1 MKWLE
6 ILFVSALPFSE
17 LRGGIPLALYLG
29 FDPISAYVL
38 CVLGNFLPIPLLLLT
53 LGLIE
58 RVTLK
63 LPLISEIYNKIV
75 KRTER
80 KREIVDKYGYLGLTM
95 FVAIPLPITGAW
107 TGTLLSSLLGLDKL
121 KSAFYILLGI
131 MIAGIIV
138 LTTSMLA
145 LR

>member
-1 MKWLE
+1 LKWLE
-6 ILFVSALPFSE
+6 VLIVSAMPFSE

-38 CVLGNFLPIPLLLLT
+38 CVLGNFAPIPFLLLT

-58 RVTLK
+58 RTVSK
-63 LPLISEIYNKIV
+63 VPIVSEIYGRIV

-80 KREIVDKYGYLGLTM
+80 RRDIVDKYGYFGLTL
-95 FVAIPLPITGAW
+95 FVAIPLPVTGAW
-107 TGTLLSSLLGLDKL
+107 TGSLLSFLLGLDKL
-121 KSAFYILLGI
+121 KSALHILLGI
-131 MIAGIIV
+131 MVAGVIV
-138 LTTSMLA
+138 LGTSMLA

>member
-1 MKWLE
+1 M
-6 ILFVSALPFSE
+6 PFSE

-58 RVTLK
+58 RVALR
-63 LPLISEIYNKIV
+63 LPLISKIYGRIV

-95 FVAIPLPITGAW
+95 FVAVPLPITGAW
-107 TGTLLSSLLGLDKL
+107 TGTLLSFLLGLDKL